1 MIHYSS
7 GIFGDVAGMV
17 YGVNSIKGGFTALVG
32 QCFVEGTIVK
42 TKEGDKNIEDIEEGD
57 EVYSYNP
64 ETGEEGYKTVNQTFI
79 KETNDLVHLT
89 ATSEDGEKSVTLDT
103 TLTHPF
109 YVVGYGFKYASELK
123 IGDKLRSVSGDIY
136 EVSATETEHFVNPV
150 KVYNFEVDEWHTYAV
165 SEEGIVVHNSSSCVK
180 STTESDNK
188 KNTNKHG
195 EVVNNKKY
203 SNWDDLKSDNKGHI
217 KSYIKSNK
225 PKGSPDVKKW
235 FKSGGTIEISSFED
249 GTEKWKYITSDGLY
263 AEYIDGKIEFAE
275 EFMFK
280 DKRIADFYLESFTG
294 DRNKDKAAALEFLKK
309 NKYYDIPDGYVLH
322 HAVESGHFQLV
333 DARIHALFTH
343 YGGNYYYKIN
353 SMLGD
358 N

>member
-123 IGDKLRSVSGDIY
+123 IGDKLRIVSGDIY
-136 EVSATETEHFVNPV
+136 EVSATETEHFDNPV

-165 SEEGIVVHNSSSCVK
+165 SEEGIVVHNANSSAYGNK
-180 STTESDNK
+180 TEDEK
-188 KNTNKHG
+188 KENKH
-195 EVVNNKKY
+195 
-203 SNWDDLKSDNKGHI
+203 
-217 KSYIKSNK
+217 
-225 PKGSPDVKKW
+225 
-235 FKSGGTIEISSFED
+235 
-249 GTEKWKYITSDGLY
+249 
-263 AEYIDGKIEFAE
+263 
-275 EFMFK
+275 
-280 DKRIADFYLESFTG
+280 
-294 DRNKDKAAALEFLKK
+294 
-309 NKYYDIPDGYVLH
+309 
-322 HAVESGHFQLV
+322 
-333 DARIHALFTH
+333 
-343 YGGNYYYKIN
+343 
-353 SMLGD
+353 
-358 N
+358 